1 MIWIYKYQSPLGAVT
16 MAARGNA
23 LIGLWFDGQKYFGAT
38 LTEDCEEKQLP
49 VFHEAERWLNTY
61 FKGVLP
67 DFMPPIETG
76 GTNFQREVWDI
87 LKTIP
92 YGKTMTYGQIG
103 AEIAKRRGLS
113 SMSAQAVGS
122 AVGRNPISILIPC
135 HRVVGADGS
144 LTGYAGGREKK
155 RALLTLEKAM

>member
-1 MIWIYKYQSPLGAVT
+1 MLWIYKYQSPLGAVT

-76 GTNFQREVWDI
+76 GTNFQREVWDKRLVCAVLQ
-87 LKTIP
+87 LKLTP
-92 YGKTMTYGQIG
+92 
-103 AEIAKRRGLS
+103 L
-113 SMSAQAVGS
+113 
-122 AVGRNPISILIPC
+122 PISSPMPFWMPIGQ
-135 HRVVGADGS
+135 V
-144 LTGYAGGREKK
+144 
-155 RALLTLEKAM
+155 